1 MTTTFYLR
9 KIDNS
14 DEGIIHFLFSVK
26 NVKIRYSTGI
36 KINIKSWRKG
46 QLTNAASNLP
56 FRNQLNHYREV
67 MDHFIFEYKR
77 STNTLPDRA
86 TIKMKC
92 KALVKGE
99 FIEKND
105 LLISKLLDQMI
116 IEQSNSTSDG
126 KLNSN
131 TIRYKKIHFNHFSK
145 FIGKTKRVS
154 ELDQN
159 LINNYRNYLYNDRNE
174 NVTKN
179 SYRKSIRSF
188 INWCKVNGHIDINK
202 PFNFIKFPEVDKPVI
217 ALKNKELIILEN
229 ADLPPSEQNQIDIF
243 LLGCYTTLSISD
255 LRRVKKEMVVENMLF
270 IDRKKTEHPIGIPL
284 IPEALKILEKH
295 NYQLPHIHPNKGPIV
310 LKSAF
315 KKLNLDRKVMT
326 VSKIGNNESTSE
338 YKPLYEVIS
347 WHKARKTAI
356 TISLASGVS
365 EYATK
370 FLSGHKDD
378 RSFKFYIDYVDM
390 MKDEFTSKFRKKI

>member
-131 TIRYKKIHFNHFSK
+131 TIRYKKIHFNHFK
-145 FIGKTKRVS
+145 FI
-154 ELDQN
+154 
-159 LINNYRNYLYNDRNE
+159 YLNIRLL
-174 NVTKN
+174 
-179 SYRKSIRSF
+179 KSIVF
-188 INWCKVNGHIDINK
+188 
-202 PFNFIKFPEVDKPVI
+202 
-217 ALKNKELIILEN
+217 LI
-229 ADLPPSEQNQIDIF
+229 
-243 LLGCYTTLSISD
+243 
-255 LRRVKKEMVVENMLF
+255 
-270 IDRKKTEHPIGIPL
+270 
-284 IPEALKILEKH
+284 
-295 NYQLPHIHPNKGPIV
+295 
-310 LKSAF
+310 
-315 KKLNLDRKVMT
+315 
-326 VSKIGNNESTSE
+326 
-338 YKPLYEVIS
+338 
-347 WHKARKTAI
+347 
-356 TISLASGVS
+356 
-365 EYATK
+365 
-370 FLSGHKDD
+370 
-378 RSFKFYIDYVDM
+378 
-390 MKDEFTSKFRKKI
+390 